1 MRISSVGAGLVAS
14 VVSLLACG
22 GGAPPAAAPPGATS
36 DAGAETFA
44 EVNPADLAELDAGAA
59 PAPSGP
65 VASSSSGGPSSPPAA
80 APSTPEDPCTAVGA
94 DFERRARPKMK
105 DCYAEAKKKEP
116 NLQGTVKIKVD
127 IDIRGKIK
135 ATKVIDKTLPEPVA
149 QCMLKAV
156 KATPLPDALKCA
168 GLSLTIPMTFPTP
181 R

>member
-1 MRISSVGAGLVAS
+1 MRISSVGAGLLAS

-59 PAPSGP
+59 PTA
-65 VASSSSGGPSSPPAA
+65 ASSSGGAASPPAA
-80 APSTPEDPCTAVGA
+80 TPPSTPEDPCTAVGA

-105 DCYAEAKKKEP
+105 ECYAEAKKKEP

-127 IDIRGKIK
+127 IDLRGKMK
-135 ATKVIDKTLPEPVA
+135 ATKIIDKTLPEPVA

-156 KATPLPDALKCA
+156 KATPLPEAMKCA